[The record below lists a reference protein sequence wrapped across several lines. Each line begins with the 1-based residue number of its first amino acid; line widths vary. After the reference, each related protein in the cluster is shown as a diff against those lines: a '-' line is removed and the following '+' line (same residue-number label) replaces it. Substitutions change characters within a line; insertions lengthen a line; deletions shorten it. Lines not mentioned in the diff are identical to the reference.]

1 MLEMPNIPNLRIIL
15 IMTIVFLILAY
26 ISVLM
31 AGRGI
36 RMDAFADL
44 GQKTN
49 TFTLY
54 YMNGC
59 PHCESILPEYK
70 NFAASGQIAQNGKKT
85 KIRML
90 EQGDSSAAP
99 ELEANNVKGFPT
111 FVLQTADGKS
121 IEYQGDRT
129 IPAIKEFIGQ
139 NAS

>member
-1 MLEMPNIPNLRIIL
+1 MPNIPNLRIIL
-15 IMTIVFLILAY
+15 IVTIVFLSLAY

-31 AGRGI
+31 AGRGL

-70 NFAASGQIAQNGKKT
+70 NFAASGQIVENGKKT